1 MRLPQLVL
9 CSTSNGY
16 LMKHLLSF
24 FLLALGCVASPLA
37 LAQGAVTS
45 VLTAQRVD
53 TEAGKPVLKPATAT
67 KPGDVI
73 AYAGTYRN
81 GGTAAADK
89 LMAVIPVPVGT
100 TLVAGSAEPAQ
111 AQASTDGARF
121 APMPLMRSVKLA
133 DGSEKREPVP
143 LADYRALRW
152 ELGSLAPAAS
162 SVVALRVRVDTPEA
176 ASAAVRPAPKP

>member
-1 MRLPQLVL
+1 MKRLVSFCVL
-9 CSTSNGY
+9 AAG
-16 LMKHLLSF
+16 L
-24 FLLALGCVASPLA
+24 VASPFV

-53 TEAGKPVLKPATAT
+53 MEAGKPVLKPATAT

-81 GGTAAADK
+81 GGTAAANK

-133 DGSEKREPVP
+133 DGSERREAVP

-152 ELGSLAPAAS
+152 ELGTLAPAAS
-162 SVVALRVRVDTPEA
+162 SVVALRVRVDTPETA
-176 ASAAVRPAPKP
+176 ATPAATAAPAAAGPAAKP